1 VSLRAA
7 LTADLP
13 LKLTSVALSLLL
25 WFLAAGEEPASALLP
40 VDLAV
45 QVPAGRAL
53 RRPPETV
60 RALVVGPRREL
71 LKLST
76 APVRIT
82 RALPDSVG
90 GDEVR
95 VDLSPGEI
103 ELPRGVAARVQD
115 VQPRA
120 ITVALDATGQ
130 RVVPVHPVVRIAGE
144 AGYTAGRITVVPGT
158 VRLLG
163 PADRIGG
170 IDSLLTE
177 PLEVTGA
184 EGPVEQTVA
193 LDTAGL
199 GPAVRVEP
207 PRATVRV
214 DIEPL
219 HERTFAAVP
228 VRLPSRAAAAW
239 ASALDSV
246 TVRVRGRAGR
256 LAALDADSV
265 LVLAEWRGAR
275 PPGRVALRVVLPAGV
290 SGRAEPDSVDIVAR
304 RGDG

>member
-13 LKLTSVALSLLL
+13 LKLTSLALSLFL
-25 WFLAAGEEPASALLP
+25 WFLAAGEEPVSALMP

-45 QVPAGRAL
+45 QAPAGRTL
-53 RRPPETV
+53 LRPPEAV

-71 LKLST
+71 LRLGA

-82 RALPDSVG
+82 RVLPDSVV
-90 GDEVR
+90 GDQVR
-95 VDLSPGEI
+95 VDLSPGEV
-103 ELPRGVAARVQD
+103 ELPRGITARVQD

-120 ITVALDATGQ
+120 VTIALDATEQ
-130 RVVPVHPVVRIAGE
+130 RVVPVHPVVRIGGS
-144 AGYTAGRITVVPGT
+144 AGYAVGRVTVVPGT

-163 PADRIGG
+163 PVDRIGG
-170 IDSLLTE
+170 IDSLPTE

-184 EGPVEQTVA
+184 EGPVEQSLA
-193 LDTAGL
+193 LDTTGL
-199 GPAVRVEP
+199 GPGVRLEP
-207 PRATVRV
+207 RRATVRV
-214 DIEPL
+214 EIEPL
-219 HERTFAAVP
+219 HERTFTAVP
-228 VRLPSRAAAAW
+228 VRLPSRAAASW
-239 ASALDSV
+239 APGIDSV

-256 LAALDADSV
+256 LAELEPDSV
-265 LVLAEWRGAR
+265 LVLAEWTGAR

-304 RGDG
+304 RASG

>member
-13 LKLTSVALSLLL
+13 LKLTSLVLSLFL
-25 WFLAAGEEPASALLP
+25 WFLAAGEEPVSALMTVELT
-40 VDLAV
+40 V
-45 QVPAGRAL
+45 QAPAGRTL
-53 RRPPETV
+53 LHPPGVV

-71 LKLST
+71 LKLSAT
-76 APVRIT
+76 PVRIT
-82 RALPDSVG
+82 RVLPDSIE

-95 VDLSPGEI
+95 VELSPGEV
-103 ELPRGVAARVQD
+103 ELPRGITARVQD

-120 ITVALDATGQ
+120 VTVALDATEQ
-130 RVVPVHPVVRIAGE
+130 RVVPVHPVVRITGE
-144 AGYTAGRITVVPGT
+144 AGFTAGRITVVPGT

-163 PADRIGG
+163 PADRLGG
-170 IDSLLTE
+170 IDSLLTQ
-177 PLEVTGA
+177 PLEVAGA
-184 EGPVEQTVA
+184 EGPVEQTLA

-199 GPAVRVEP
+199 GPAVRLQP
-207 PRATVRV
+207 ARATVRV
-214 DIEPL
+214 EVEPL

-239 ASALDSV
+239 APALDSV

-256 LAALDADSV
+256 LASLEPDSV
-265 LVLAEWRGAR
+265 LVLAEWPGAT
-275 PPGRVALRVVLPAGV
+275 PPRRVALRVVAPAGV

-304 RGDG
+304 RGSG

>member
-1 VSLRAA
+1 VSLRTA

-13 LKLTSVALSLLL
+13 LKLTSLALSLFL
-25 WFLAAGEEPASALLP
+25 WFLAAGEEPVSALMT
-40 VDLAV
+40 VDLSVRA
-45 QVPAGRAL
+45 PAGRTL
-53 RRPPETV
+53 LHPPEAV

-71 LKLST
+71 LKLSAT
-76 APVRIT
+76 PVRIT
-82 RALPDSVG
+82 RVLPDTLE

-95 VDLSPGEI
+95 VDLSPGEV
-103 ELPRGVAARVQD
+103 ELPRGITARVQD
-115 VQPRA
+115 LEPHA
-120 ITVALDATGQ
+120 ITVALDATEQ
-130 RVVPVHPVVRIAGE
+130 RVVPVHPVVSITGV
-144 AGYTAGRITVVPGT
+144 AGYTIGRITVVPGT

-163 PADRIGG
+163 PVDRIDGV
-170 IDSLLTE
+170 DSLATE

-184 EGPVEQTVA
+184 EGPVEQTIA

-207 PRATVRV
+207 RRTTVRV
-214 DIEPL
+214 EVEPL
-219 HERTFAAVP
+219 HERTFTDVP

-239 ASALDSV
+239 APALDSV

-265 LVLAEWRGAR
+265 LVLAEWSGTH
-275 PPGRVALRVVLPAGV
+275 PPGRVALRVVVPAGV

-304 RGDG
+304 RGNG

>member
-25 WFLAAGEEPASALLP
+25 WLLAAGEEPVSALLP

-45 QVPAGRAL
+45 QAPAGRVL
-53 RRPPETV
+53 LHPPGAV

-71 LKLST
+71 LKLSA

-82 RALPDSVG
+82 RVLPDSVG

-115 VQPRA
+115 VQPRVV
-120 ITVALDATGQ
+120 TVALDATEQ

-144 AGYTAGRITVVPGT
+144 AGYTPGRITVVPGT

-170 IDSLLTE
+170 IDSLATE

-199 GPAVRVEP
+199 GPAVRLEP
-207 PRATVRV
+207 KRAMVRV
-214 DIEPL
+214 DVEPL
-219 HERTFAAVP
+219 RERTFAAVP
-228 VRLPSRAAAAW
+228 VRLPSHAASAW
-239 ASALDSV
+239 APALDSV

-256 LAALDADSV
+256 LAELDADSV

-275 PPGRVALRVVLPAGV
+275 PPGRVALRVVLPPGV
-290 SGRAEPDSVDIVAR
+290 SGRAEPDSVEIVAR